1 MRSEMKI
8 VYIFCLL
15 IIGSFNTVAQELN
28 FNDLIYLYTNRLDLD
43 KCDTYLARK
52 NFVYFEYRD
61 ETYLFSYNKT
71 SPKLAQA
78 FIFLGTRFVILQS
91 VKRQTFDYYK
101 NVASS
106 YNIPLIDSGTDKLG
120 SLFFTY
126 MNDKYYFSLSQGM
139 DEAGTGNTSYMIYFR
154 IRQE

>member
-1 MRSEMKI
+1 MKTF
-8 VYIFCLL
+8 YIFLFL
-15 IIGSFNTVAQELN
+15 MAFSVQTYSQELN

-43 KCDTYLARK
+43 KCDTYLAKK
-52 NFVYFEYRD
+52 NFVYNEYKD

-78 FIFLGTRFVILQS
+78 FFFLGKGYVNLQS

-101 NVASS
+101 NIASS
-106 YNIPLIDSGTDKLG
+106 YNIPLTDSGADKLG
-120 SLFFTY
+120 NLFFVY
-126 MNDKYYFSLSQGM
+126 MNDKYYFDLSQGM
-139 DEAGTGNTSYMIYFR
+139 SEAGSGNTIYLIYFR